1 VQFLVLARDAQDSY
15 EQRLA
20 LRDRHVAQARDLQ
33 QAGNLVYA
41 AALLNDQARMNGSM
55 MVFEFETRAG
65 LDRQLERD
73 PYMLGRVWQDIE
85 VFQCKVGPM
94 FMPVPGP

>member
-1 VQFLVLARDAQDSY
+1 
-15 EQRLA
+15 
-20 LRDRHVAQARDLQ
+20 
-33 QAGNLVYA
+33 
-41 AALLNDQARMNGSM
+41 M